1 MFVWFMCIYIYG
13 YLEMRVTPVE
23 LEIVSISDY
32 EDIVMKL
39 IGDWI
44 L

>member
-1 MFVWFMCIYIYG
+1 MDILGCD
-13 YLEMRVTPVE
+13 LPQLK

-39 IGDWI
+39 IEDWI

>member
-1 MFVWFMCIYIYG
+1 MDILRCE
-13 YLEMRVTPVE
+13 LPQLK